1 MAQLDALIERKAH
14 TALAVVSRLGRV
26 VRAYLFGSQIEGTA
40 DRWSDI
46 DLAVFVEG
54 LEAWNLH
61 DRARVSAQV
70 QKEAATTWRCI
81 SCLLRRLKSMILPG
95 SPPGSWR
102 MASKWRCEYAQAAR
116 RNPVSRGCHWGVD

>member
-70 QKEAATTWRCI
+70 QKEAGDDVEVHF
-81 SCLLRRLKSMILPG
+81 LP
-95 SPPGSWR
+95 
-102 MASKWRCEYAQAAR
+102 AQTLEEHDPAGFAAW
-116 RNPVSRGCHWGVD
+116 VLAHGVEVAV